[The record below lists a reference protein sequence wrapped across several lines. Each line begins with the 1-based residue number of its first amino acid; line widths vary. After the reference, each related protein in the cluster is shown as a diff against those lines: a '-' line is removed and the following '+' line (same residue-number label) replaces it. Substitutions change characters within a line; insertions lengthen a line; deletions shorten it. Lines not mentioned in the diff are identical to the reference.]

1 MRSTHN
7 QVRSLIK
14 GELYG
19 GQGGSD
25 WDYCP
30 ESGIV
35 EITII
40 YSDVID
46 SLHFKH
52 AIEHSTDKSSE
63 KFGGCGGKNQQTIK
77 IEWPNEYLI
86 KISGTIATFDKDE
99 VIGTLSFTTNRN
111 NKYGPFGSKSDCYCK
126 SSFEL
131 ISEKNQAVV
140 GFFGRQGNFIES
152 IGVYCKDPPA
162 PIVITKLISA
172 ITLEKDIPRE
182 LGPWGGNKGK
192 AWDDGRLQGRIIEI
206 DVHVG
211 NGVVHALH
219 YRYKSTKD
227 CDLSNKH
234 GGEGATTIYRIELDK
249 DKCSPENL
257 VGISGF
263 YGASDGNCCVECEYQ
278 VTSNLFS
285 RIRVTEKPKPV
296 QELSEEE
303 KQVRKRT
310 ITALYLVGLFKD
322 TNLCAIHTKH
332 VTIMHSC
339 PRISSWLGG
348 SGRSTHNQDRSPIKG
363 ELWGSHGGCDWD
375 YCPES
380 GIVEITIIYSDVID
394 SLHFKNAGAIENS
407 TDKSSE
413 KFGGCGGKNQQ
424 TIIIDWPNEYLT
436 KISGTIGTFHKDEV
450 IGTLS
455 FTTNRNKKYGPFGCK
470 KDCEICKSPFEL
482 ISEKNRAVVGFFGR
496 QSNFIN
502 AIGVYYKDPPAPIV
516 TTKLISA
523 ITLDKDIPR
532 ELGPWGG
539 NKGKA
544 WDDGRL
550 QGRIIEI
557 DVHVGNGVVHALHY
571 RYKSTKYCNLSNKH
585 GGEGATTIYRIE
597 LDKDK
602 CSPENL
608 VGISGFYG
616 AFDGNCCVECEYKV
630 VRSISFYTNK
640 GKYGPF
646 GTEIGTFFNSPACT
660 NAKVVGFHGRS
671 GEYLDAIGVHVEYL
685 SSSTHA

>member
-1 MRSTHN
+1 MQRSTHN

-14 GELYG
+14 EELYG

-52 AIEHSTDKSSE
+52 AIENSTDKSSE

-77 IEWPNEYLI
+77 IEWPNEYLT

-131 ISEKNQAVV
+131 ISEKNRAVV

-234 GGEGATTIYRIELDK
+234 GGEGATTIYR
-249 DKCSPENL
+249 
-257 VGISGF
+257 
-263 YGASDGNCCVECEYQ
+263 
-278 VTSNLFS
+278 
-285 RIRVTEKPKPV
+285 
-296 QELSEEE
+296 
-303 KQVRKRT
+303 
-310 ITALYLVGLFKD
+310 
-322 TNLCAIHTKH
+322 
-332 VTIMHSC
+332 
-339 PRISSWLGG
+339 
-348 SGRSTHNQDRSPIKG
+348 RSTHNQVRSLIKE
-363 ELWGSHGGCDWD
+363 ELYGGQGGSDWD

-394 SLHFKNAGAIENS
+394 SLHFKHAGAIENS
-407 TDKSSE
+407 TDKSLE

-523 ITLDKDIPR
+523 ITLEKDIPR